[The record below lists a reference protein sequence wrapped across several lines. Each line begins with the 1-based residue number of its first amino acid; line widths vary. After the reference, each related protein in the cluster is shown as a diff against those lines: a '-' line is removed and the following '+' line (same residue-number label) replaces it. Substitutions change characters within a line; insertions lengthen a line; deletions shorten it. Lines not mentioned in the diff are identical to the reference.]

1 MRLGISRN
9 IVLVAGFVAL
19 AYTGLAVS
27 ATGCLL
33 SHSAHASATEHHDS
47 HEAVPHNALC
57 ALACQSTSDIGLI
70 VESPDQSTE
79 PVILLP
85 AAAPYRTILSFSS
98 YPLHSR
104 APPSLP
110 FAVIG

>member
-1 MRLGISRN
+1 MRLGISRD

-19 AYTGLAVS
+19 VYTGITVL

-33 SHSAHASATEHHDS
+33 SHSAHARAAEHHDS

-70 VESPDQSTE
+70 VEIPDQSTE

-85 AAAPYRTILSFSS
+85 AVALYRTIFPFSS